1 MILYKFPQRLPLLL
15 VFWVVPGE
23 ENDTESLPG
32 STALGGTEAVEHLL
46 AGETRQSQE
55 LVVLDHV
62 DDGLGRQVGHG
73 EAGGRLVGVLLE
85 QQQGVHVVGHV
96 EPF

>member
-1 MILYKFPQRLPLLL
+1 MENGSRETDSGNGKGNPPVILYKFPERLPLLL

-55 LVVLDHV
+55 QVVLDHV
-62 DDGLGRQVGHG
+62 DNGLCR
-73 EAGGRLVGVLLE
+73 
-85 QQQGVHVVGHV
+85 
-96 EPF
+96 